1 MKYFQGALVLITLAL
16 MSSCRSV
23 KTIQTAITKK
33 DTVQT
38 VPVITPRFDSTQL
51 IREVLD
57 TLNRNHIDFQTFSAK
72 LKVHY
77 ESSSDGKK
85 YDFTANINMKK
96 DSVIWINVSGPL
108 SIDLMRAYITP
119 DSIKVLDKI
128 ENTVSFWSIEF
139 LQSKL
144 HLPMTF
150 THLQNVLIG
159 NPVYLDSNFTSYI
172 MNDKSVSLVGMGE
185 IFKHFLTVSKDNYLL
200 QHSKLD
206 DIEPGR
212 ARTADITYGD
222 YHDKNGFRFA
232 TYRRITTS
240 ERTKL
245 DIEIEYKQFDF
256 NKPVSMPFKVPRGYR
271 RL

>member
-1 MKYFQGALVLITLAL
+1 MKYFQGVLFVITLAS

-33 DTVQT
+33 DTVLT
-38 VPVITPRFDSTQL
+38 VPVIPPRFDSTRL

-57 TLNRNHIDFQTFSAK
+57 TLNKNHIDFQTFSAK
-72 LKVHY
+72 MKVHY
-77 ESSSDGKK
+77 ESSSDDRN
-85 YDFTANINMKK
+85 YDVTANINIKK
-96 DSVIWINVSGPL
+96 DSVIWINISGPL

-119 DSIKVLDKI
+119 DSVKVLDKI
-128 ENTVSFWSIEF
+128 KNTVSLWSIEF

-172 MNDKSVSLVGMGE
+172 MDDKTVSLVGMGD
-185 IFKHFLTVSKDNYLL
+185 IFKHFLTVSKGNYSL

-222 YHDKNGFRFA
+222 YQDKNGFHFA

-240 ERTKL
+240 EKTKL

-256 NKPVSMPFKVPRGYR
+256 NKPVSIRFKIPRGYR

>member
-1 MKYFQGALVLITLAL
+1 MKYFQGVLFVITLAS

-33 DTVQT
+33 DTVLT
-38 VPVITPRFDSTQL
+38 APVVAPRFDSTRL

-57 TLNRNHIDFQTFSAK
+57 TLNKNHIDFQTFSAK
-72 LKVHY
+72 MKVHY

-85 YDFTANINMKK
+85 YDFTANINMQK
-96 DSVIWINVSGPL
+96 DSVIWINISGPL

-119 DSIKVLDKI
+119 DSVKVLDKI
-128 ENTVSFWSIEF
+128 ENTVSLWSIEF

-159 NPVYLDSNFTSYI
+159 NPVYLDSNFTSFI
-172 MNDKSVSLVGMGE
+172 MDDKTVSLVGMGD
-185 IFKHFLTVSKDNYLL
+185 IFKHFLTVSKGNYTL

-222 YHDKNGFRFA
+222 YQDKNGFHFA
-232 TYRRITTS
+232 TYRHITTS

-256 NKPVSMPFKVPRGYR
+256 NKPVSMPFKIPRGYR